1 MAHRNTSGRLSA
13 AYRTK
18 VEEGTRDR
26 HIAEMNS
33 AIRTA
38 PPVPVPSGFALRR
51 RVAGAAAAVVVVVAP
66 VGMAV
71 AAEDAVPGE
80 FLYPV
85 KQVTERVR
93 AFVDDDIAATHR
105 VEEAEYLVVRGAPLV
120 EIASAVE
127 RAEAATSGL
136 IEDRLLGPRLETF
149 REHLRHQEQTNPGAT
164 DHEEPS
170 RSDREN
176 AHDRDPG
183 NVEPSG
189 ERNTPGDGSSPT
201 SVPGSSGPGD
211 GDRER
216 SQDDDGANNQAP
228 PPTNGSGDI
237 EAPKG
242 GGGTP
247 DPGGNGE
254 AGSASAP
261 TTARQNSG
269 AASSS

>member
-1 MAHRNTSGRLSA
+1 MAHRNTSERLSA

-26 HIAEMNS
+26 HIAEVSS

-80 FLYPV
+80 LLYPV
-85 KQVTERVR
+85 KQLTERVR

-105 VEEAEYLVVRGAPLV
+105 VEEAERLVFRGAPIV
-120 EIASAVE
+120 EITRAVE

-136 IEDRLLGPRLETF
+136 TEDRLLGPRLESI
-149 REHLRHQEQTNPGAT
+149 RERLRQQDERGPGARAR
-164 DHEEPS
+164 EESPQS
-170 RSDREN
+170 GGRD
-176 AHDRDPG
+176 APDRDPG
-183 NVEPSG
+183 EVDPSEG
-189 ERNTPGDGSSPT
+189 QNTSGDGSSPT

-216 SQDDDGANNQAP
+216 SQGDDGANNQSP
-228 PPTNGSGDI
+228 PPTNGSADI

-247 DPGGNGE
+247 EPDGNGE
-254 AGSASAP
+254 GSPASPP
-261 TTARQNSG
+261 TTARQNSS

>member
-1 MAHRNTSGRLSA
+1 MAHRNTSERLSA

-26 HIAEMNS
+26 HIAEMSS

-105 VEEAEYLVVRGAPLV
+105 VEEAEYLVVRGAPIV
-120 EIASAVE
+120 EITRAVE

-136 IEDRLLGPRLETF
+136 AEDRLLGLRLESI
-149 REHLRHQEQTNPGAT
+149 RERLRQQDEREPGARAR
-164 DHEEPS
+164 EESPQS
-170 RSDREN
+170 GGRD
-176 AHDRDPG
+176 APDRDPG
-183 NVEPSG
+183 NVDPSEG
-189 ERNTPGDGSSPT
+189 QNTPGDGSPPT

-216 SQDDDGANNQAP
+216 SQDDDGVNNQAP